1 MGLKPRSHGNVS
13 MEVVVERKQGEM
25 AGFVVVPARRVAVW
39 GLTETTTVEGTL
51 DGVAIGRRSLRRRD
65 GEGWVI
71 ELPGPLFAA
80 VGKEAGGRARLVI
93 RVASVDLPAELQT
106 LVESVPEAR
115 ERWEARTVAQKRMLR
130 EEVLAART
138 PATRERR
145 ARLALL
151 PAPRARVPRVAGLGA
166 EARRVVVRIV
176 GERLPG
182 RSCGPYGD
190 VCVGFVQKVGCHP
203 DGFVSAD
210 AAGATWETAI
220 EVREKDGVP
229 AFRGP
234 AVNGPPHERFLYLTW
249 IGREGGG
256 PPAMFR
262 RAKLRLDA
270 IPGDVLAGALESGV
284 LVGRLG
290 LTAGDGMPVCASV
303 RPPAISWSATR

>member
-1 MGLKPRSHGNVS
+1 
-13 MEVVVERKQGEM
+13 MEVVVERKRGEM
-25 AGFVVVPARRVAVW
+25 AGFVVVPARRVAAW

-51 DGVAIGRRSLRRRD
+51 EGVGIGRRSLRRRD
-65 GEGWVI
+65 GDGWVI
-71 ELPGPLFAA
+71 ELPGPLWDA
-80 VGKEAGGRARLVI
+80 VGVEAGGRARLVI
-93 RVASVDLPAELQT
+93 NVASVELPAELQA
-106 LVESVPEAR
+106 LIESVPEAMT
-115 ERWEARTVAQKRMLR
+115 RWEARTAAQKRMLR

-145 ARLALL
+145 ARLGLL
-151 PAPRARVPRVAGLGA
+151 PPPRVRGPRVAGLGA

-176 GERLPG
+176 ADRLPG

-203 DGFVSAD
+203 EEFVSAD
-210 AAGATWETAI
+210 AAGAAWETAI

-234 AVNGPPHERFLYLTW
+234 AVNGPPDERFFYLTW
-249 IGREGGG
+249 IGREAGG
-256 PPAMFR
+256 PPTMFR

-270 IPGDVLAGALESGV
+270 IPGEVLAGALESGV

-290 LTAGDGMPVCASV
+290 LTACDGMPVCASV
-303 RPPAISWSATR
+303 RPPAIAWSATG